1 MRTTII
7 SVLLLFMGVAVHAQ
21 TGERIFTYGAAGNVV
36 LNAKFI
42 DPIKPITWQTTWVDE
57 AERIV

>member
-1 MRTTII
+1 
-7 SVLLLFMGVAVHAQ
+7 MGVAVHAQ